1 MASCICAARLVLL
14 TFQRWRRS
22 TSPLGEPRFRKAYP
36 ECRERQ
42 PESGSEAAED
52 GEGIR
57 GSRLPGDLAAPLHLA
72 VQAPGQGLGVL
83 LGGRAHD
90 QVLEAA
96 EGVVALRLE
105 LLRERVRLGAGR
117 KGDADLPRRGA
128 PIELLLF
135 PRLRLRLVVPALL
148 CLEPVLDPA
157 RLGLAAEAAKLSI
170 DHGVRALG
178 LRPRGRVDEDLVAVP
193 RDGQALPLEIARE
206 LARLLVE
213 LGAEPIEEPA
223 RVRLLHL
230 DSNAPVVGHEP
241 RAYRS
246 RTAIDAPS

>member
-1 MASCICAARLVLL
+1 
-14 TFQRWRRS
+14 
-22 TSPLGEPRFRKAYP
+22 
-36 ECRERQ
+36 
-42 PESGSEAAED
+42 
-52 GEGIR
+52 
-57 GSRLPGDLAAPLHLA
+57 
-72 VQAPGQGLGVL
+72 
-83 LGGRAHD
+83 
-90 QVLEAA
+90 LEAA

-157 RLGLAAEAAKLSI
+157 RLGLAAEAAKLGI

-193 RDGQALPLEIARE
+193 RDGQALPLEIARD
-206 LARLLVE
+206 LVE